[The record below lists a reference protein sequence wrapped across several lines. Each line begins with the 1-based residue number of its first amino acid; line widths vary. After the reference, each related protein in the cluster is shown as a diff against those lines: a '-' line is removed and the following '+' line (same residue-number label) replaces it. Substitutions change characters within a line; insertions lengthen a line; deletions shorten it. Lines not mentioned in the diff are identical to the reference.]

1 MDGIDIVQIYNDIQ
15 SMYNTTK
22 DIVGNFYSVL
32 GIILALIAGASI
44 YISKIWIK
52 KAIEQEMKKEIAG
65 LLEAVSKP
73 EYVYGKEVLEGT
85 KLINNQYE
93 FPVLDNVSFKPDLWN
108 RIILQ
113 PIKGNKRLEYECK
126 IDRGRMKIKFENFS
140 YEEDIGV
147 IWTVFYYPDM
157 VKYLDTR

>member
-1 MDGIDIVQIYNDIQ
+1 MNEIDIVRIYNDMQ
-15 SMYNTTK
+15 GMYNTTK

-52 KAIEQEMKKEIAG
+52 KAIELELKKDIDE
-65 LLEAVSKP
+65 LLKSISKP
-73 EYVYGKEVLEGT
+73 EHVYGKEVLDGT

-108 RIILQ
+108 RIILL
-113 PIKGNKRLEYECK
+113 PVKGNKQLEYECK
-126 IDRGRMKIKFENFS
+126 VEGGRLKVKFKDFS
-140 YEEDIGV
+140 YEEDTGV
-147 IWTVFYYPDM
+147 IWSIFYYPEM
-157 VKYLDTR
+157 VKYMGAR

>member
-1 MDGIDIVQIYNDIQ
+1 MNEIDIVQIYNDMQ

-22 DIVGNFYSVL
+22 DIVSNFYAVI
-32 GIILALIAGASI
+32 GIMLAFITGAGI

-52 KAIEQEMKKEIAG
+52 KLIGQELKKEIAG

-85 KLINNQYE
+85 KLVNDQYE

-113 PIKGNKRLEYECK
+113 PIKGNKQLEYECK
-126 IDRGRMKIKFENFS
+126 IDGGRLKVKFKNFS

-147 IWTVFYYPDM
+147 IWTVFIIP
-157 VKYLDTR
+157 TW